1 MSDEEARR
9 TALRLAALASLKT
22 SAASKRAGPSKEKLG
37 APHGEVSAPAPQDEG
52 LTLEE
57 TAALYLQEEEPRE
70 SVPEPERHG
79 VAPVLPAELAAESL
93 PEQATAEPPL
103 THSDWAHERP
113 PARKEP
119 GRAHEA
125 SRETKRVHKTGYRD
139 VDMPDDAA
147 DMLAY
152 IDYDEEPKPVIDA
165 RSARPRISYADEFS
179 AQPIA
184 PSGELEVAR
193 WLDLPLDSAA
203 HTPPVH
209 LHPKQFPARRAPASD
224 VPRQDPQAVAHSLTR
239 NTFARFVNRPLRG
252 PMIIEWSDDEE
263 EEETPVV
270 PTRPSPYPY
279 DATPER
285 RATGQ
290 VPSAVLSEKEREIKK
305 MMARIQQ
312 LEEKRRS
319 LQGQSPKGGTT
330 SSRLPS
336 SVLGKRAASDDMQSV
351 SSLLNDENADTK
363 VRCARAF
370 GKDKDSCRTASKNRG
385 VFDHVQDPHG
395 IYQCTSNLTT
405 TVMWSCR
412 N

>member
-1 MSDEEARR
+1 M
-9 TALRLAALASLKT
+9 
-22 SAASKRAGPSKEKLG
+22 
-37 APHGEVSAPAPQDEG
+37 PHEEVSAPAPQDEG

-57 TAALYLQEEEPRE
+57 TAALYLQEEESRE
-70 SVPEPERHG
+70 SAPEPGLHD
-79 VAPVLPAELAAESL
+79 VVSVTPAELAAESQ

-103 THSDWAHERP
+103 ARSDWAHERP
-113 PARKEP
+113 PARKES

-125 SRETKRVHKTGYRD
+125 PRETRWGHKTGYRD
-139 VDMPDDAA
+139 VDMPDADAA

-152 IDYDEEPKPVIDA
+152 IDYDEEPKPAMDA

-209 LHPKQFPARRAPASD
+209 LHPKQFPARRAPAPD

-263 EEETPVV
+263 EEEAPVI

-279 DATPER
+279 DATLER
-285 RATGQ
+285 RVTGQ
-290 VPSAVLSEKEREIKK
+290 NSSAVLTEKEREIKK
-305 MMARIQQ
+305 MMARIQE

-319 LQGQSPKGGTT
+319 LHGQSPKAGST
-330 SSRLPS
+330 SSRLPG
-336 SVLGKRAASDDMQSV
+336 SVLGKRAASNDMQSV
-351 SSLLNDENADTK
+351 SSLLSDENADTK
-363 VRCARAF
+363 VRCASAF

-385 VFDHVQDPHG
+385 ILYHV
-395 IYQCTSNLTT
+395 
-405 TVMWSCR
+405 
-412 N
+412 